1 MEYYSAIKRNEIT
14 SFAVIWMGL
23 EIIIQGEVSQKE
35 KDKLCITLFIFGI
48 QKNFTD
54 EPNCKAEIESQMQ
67 KTNIIIK
74 RGTGSRMN

>member
-23 EIIIQGEVSQKE
+23 EIITQGEVSQKE

-48 QKNFTD
+48 
-54 EPNCKAEIESQMQ
+54 
-67 KTNIIIK
+67 
-74 RGTGSRMN
+74 